1 MTIPG
6 HPPAE
11 ERALPRTVAMFRQ
24 PRQRVISAYRNGKH
38 CDGFQEIDKDPNWK
52 HLTVAEYARHAGAPR
67 RLFHKM
73 HGGRPSAVEF
83 GITHSTRGD
92 LAKKAG
98 LHEAPKPATSV
109 SGRRGP
115 DETRSSP
122 SPASPPPSVDRKL
135 RKDRDVRAFLGEFY
149 ARRVGRL
156 AGAGRRDG
164 AGAALAAVGGEPRL
178 GEYFNTGLLG
188 LAALAGSSLQLRAM
202 TVGHGCGYSSRAF
215 NAAVMA
221 YFGHDGDELSDR
233 CRTYEDEVRTKLDAV
248 LAPGDVLAVAT
259 ATYKFFGK
267 KSRDGFAYD
276 DRLRD
281 LNRRVSVL
289 RGAAFAAA
297 QRVLPESVLIAAR
310 GFAARRDRGFSG

>member
-98 LHEAPKPATSV
+98 LHEAPKP
-109 SGRRGP
+109 
-115 DETRSSP
+115 
-122 SPASPPPSVDRKL
+122 
-135 RKDRDVRAFLGEFY
+135 
-149 ARRVGRL
+149 
-156 AGAGRRDG
+156 
-164 AGAALAAVGGEPRL
+164 
-178 GEYFNTGLLG
+178 
-188 LAALAGSSLQLRAM
+188 
-202 TVGHGCGYSSRAF
+202 
-215 NAAVMA
+215 
-221 YFGHDGDELSDR
+221 
-233 CRTYEDEVRTKLDAV
+233 
-248 LAPGDVLAVAT
+248 
-259 ATYKFFGK
+259 
-267 KSRDGFAYD
+267 YD
-276 DRLRD
+276 
-281 LNRRVSVL
+281 
-289 RGAAFAAA
+289 
-297 QRVLPESVLIAAR
+297 ESVLEGVEDPDEDAVYAAALDVFDR
-310 GFAARRDRGFSG
+310 QLRRHAPNCPRR